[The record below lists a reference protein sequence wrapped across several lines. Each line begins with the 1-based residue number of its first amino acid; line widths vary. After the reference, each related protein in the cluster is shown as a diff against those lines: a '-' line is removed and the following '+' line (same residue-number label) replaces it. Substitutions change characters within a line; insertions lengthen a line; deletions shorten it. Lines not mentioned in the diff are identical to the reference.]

1 MRTPTAIILPDLLA
15 DWPFTASPNA
25 LQNVVADSA
34 AWVESYGAFSKDAQA
49 AFNRCKFGIFASLAY
64 PTAGPGHFRAACD
77 LMNLFFVFD
86 EKSDVASGEEVAKQ
100 AADIMEALR

>member
-1 MRTPTAIILPDLLA
+1 MATRVVITLPNLLA
-15 DWPFTASPNA
+15 DWPFTTAPNP

-34 AWVESYGAFSKDAQA
+34 AWVESYRAFSKDAQKK
-49 AFNRCKFGIFASLAY
+49 FNRCQFGIFTSLAY

-86 EKSDVASGEEVAKQ
+86 EKSDAVSGDQVAQQ
-100 AADIMEALR
+100 AADIMHALR